1 MKYRI
6 LIERDRGTGV
16 WQEPA
21 IIEPVV
27 WETYRKETPSKLTF
41 KVIKDATL
49 GFNEGARVQFIVD
62 GVNVFLGY
70 VFEKQRDKDQLI
82 QVTAYDQL
90 RYLKN
95 KNAYL
100 FENTTASDFVKRIC
114 SDFLLKTGTIENSG
128 YAIKQI
134 LYANDTLFDMIQ
146 GCVDET
152 VMQTGNLYC
161 LYDDFGKLNFRNI
174 KNLKLNYVVKPDT
187 AENFDY
193 NTSID
198 SNTYNRIK
206 IQKAS
211 EDKGLS
217 DIVVKESTKNIRDWG
232 VIQYFEQW
240 GEDHNQA
247 QVEEKAESLLKL
259 YNSKS
264 RTLGVKGCIGD
275 IRVRAGFSVLVQLS
289 LGDIPTLNN
298 YMLVE
303 EAKHT
308 FEESNHKMDLTF
320 RGNGEFY
327 G

>member
-1 MKYRI
+1 MKYKI
-6 LIERDRGTGV
+6 LIERDRNTGV

-49 GFNEGARVQFIVD
+49 GFNEGARVKFMVD
-62 GVNVFLGY
+62 GKNVFLGY
-70 VFEKQRDKDQLI
+70 VFQKQRDKDQLI
-82 QVTAYDQL
+82 QVIAYDQL

-95 KNAYL
+95 KNAYI
-100 FENTTASDFVKRIC
+100 FDSITASGLIKRIC
-114 SDFLLKTGTIENSG
+114 SDFILNVGTIEESG
-128 YAIKQI
+128 YAKPV
-134 LYANDTLFDMIQ
+134 LFPNDTLFDMIQ
-146 GCVDET
+146 DCVDET
-152 VMQTGNLYC
+152 VMNTGNLFC
-161 LYDDFGKLNFRNI
+161 LYDDFGKLMFRNI
-174 KNLKLNYVVKPDT
+174 KNLKLDYVVRPDT

-198 SNTYNRIK
+198 SDTYNRIK
-206 IQKAS
+206 IQKSS

-217 DIVVKESTKNIRDWG
+217 DIVVVESNKTIADWG
-232 VIQYFEQW
+232 VLQFFEQW
-240 GEDHNQA
+240 GEDQNEA
-247 QVEEKAESLLKL
+247 QVKSKAESLLKL
-259 YNSKS
+259 YNSKT

-275 IRVRAGFSVLVQLS
+275 IRVRAGFSVLVQLA

-308 FEESNHKMDLTF
+308 FEESSHKMDLTF
-320 RGNGEFY
+320 RGGEEFY